1 MSDMIP
7 ITALVHEVARV
18 FGPKPAIISDR
29 WTVTYAELDERVNRL
44 ANAFIELGVQHGDR
58 CAVMATDSIEHIETA
73 LAICRAGAVYVPLNY
88 RLRQDEVGYLLSDSD
103 PVLLIVD
110 SDYLDIATSVRK
122 MVTSIKE
129 VIEFGPGRTDVLSHD
144 DVVNSGGTSYPT
156 VVLHHDDV
164 VQIQYSSGTTGLPKG
179 AVLTHHTLSSR
190 TAIGLVESGRFAN
203 DISFHNAP
211 FFHVAGSQLDYS
223 VLVRGGTVVR
233 HRQFDA
239 ERAANALEELG
250 VTSAFFVPSMINALL
265 QVPGI
270 SERDFSSLRL
280 IEYGAAPMPQA
291 QLRSAIDVFGCSF
304 VQLFG
309 AGTEGGLQ
317 AVLPVEDHVVGGTEV
332 QARRLSSI
340 GRPTSFTEVR
350 VVNEDGNAVAPG
362 EIGEIISRG
371 PANMREYWGKP
382 EATSETLRNGWL
394 HAGDMATVDED
405 GYLYLVDRKKDMIIR
420 GGENIY
426 PTEIELVLCEHS
438 KVLEAAVIGVPD
450 DHWGENVHAMVVV
463 RPGETLSGEEV
474 IEFCRQRLAS
484 YKKPAVVEFVDEL
497 PRNASGKI
505 LKREL
510 RAPYWKE
517 AGRSI

>member
-1 MSDMIP
+1 MIP
-7 ITALVHEVARV
+7 ITTLVHEVARV

-29 WTVTYAELDERVNRL
+29 WTVTYEELDERINRL
-44 ANAFIELGVQHGDR
+44 ANSYRELGLQHGDR
-58 CAVMATDSIEHIETA
+58 FAVMATDSIEHVETA
-73 LAICRAGAVYVPLNY
+73 LAICRAGGVYVPLNY
-88 RLRQDEVGYLLSDSD
+88 RLREEEVGYLLSDSD
-103 PVLLIVD
+103 PVLLAVD
-110 SDYLDIATSVRK
+110 PEYLDIARAVRQKVTSVQH
-122 MVTSIKE
+122 V
-129 VIEFGPGRTDVLSHD
+129 VVFGEASDDVLAHD
-144 DVVNSGGTSYPT
+144 DVVGRGAPTYPS
-156 VVLHHDDV
+156 VELRPDDV

-190 TAIGLVESGRFAN
+190 TAIGLVESGRFAS

-223 VLVRGGTVVR
+223 VLVKGGTVLR

-239 ERAANALEELG
+239 ERAADALQDLK

-270 SERDFSSLRL
+270 AEHDFSSLRL

-291 QLRSAIDVFGCSF
+291 QLRSGIDIFGCSF

-309 AGTEGGLQ
+309 AGTEGGMQ
-317 AVLPVEDHVVGGTEV
+317 AILPAEDHIVGGTDV
-332 QARRLSSI
+332 QTRRLSSI
-340 GRPTSFTEVR
+340 GRPTAFTEVR
-350 VVNEDGNAVAPG
+350 VVNEDGHPVNPG

-382 EATSETLRNGWL
+382 EATAETLRDGWL

-426 PTEIELVLCEHS
+426 PTEIELALCEHPS
-438 KVLEAAVIGVPD
+438 VLEAAVIGVPD
-450 DHWGENVHAMVVV
+450 DHWGENVHAIVVT
-463 RPGETLSGEEV
+463 RPGETLTGDDV

-484 YKKPAVVEFVDEL
+484 YKKPATVEFVDAL

-510 RAPYWKE
+510 REPFWKD